1 MSGIRFSP
9 GVPLAQV
16 ATPSRMAQTVSRGR
30 WLPALHLLAI
40 EQAVL
45 ETICGR
51 SPPLLVI
58 EAPPRHGKSELISH
72 YLPAW
77 YLGTHPDRQVILTGY
92 ESSFART
99 WGRKARGLLEEWGEA
114 LFGVRVR
121 GNLRAANDWGLE
133 GFRGGMLTAGAG
145 GPLTGRGAHL
155 LIVDDPIKN
164 SSDACSEVLRD
175 RLWDWWES
183 TASTRLEPG
192 GCAIVIATRWHR
204 DDLSG
209 RILQLNDREPGLA
222 RRLHLPALA
231 EADDVLGRA
240 EGAPLW
246 PERWPRD
253 RLETMRRH
261 KSLEWWNAMYQQ
273 NPGRGEYS
281 LWPDNYF
288 PEQLWCVDWPDR
300 FEQSLVACDLATG
313 LSAGD
318 YAAAVFVGRRGEE
331 FWADAVL
338 ERLPPELFLGRVL
351 DLVEAHGAQGVLLEL
366 SLYDSLICRELD
378 RQKEERGLHGLTTL
392 TVRNSTRKEVR
403 LCRLGSVLRHHRLHL
418 RPSPGARLLLSQM
431 QEFPQGR
438 HDDGPDAL
446 EMGLRMTYPAEHL
459 DAWMSETM

>member
-1 MSGIRFSP
+1 
-9 GVPLAQV
+9 
-16 ATPSRMAQTVSRGR
+16 
-30 WLPALHLLAI
+30 
-40 EQAVL
+40 
-45 ETICGR
+45 
-51 SPPLLVI
+51 
-58 EAPPRHGKSELISH
+58 
-72 YLPAW
+72 
-77 YLGTHPDRQVILTGY
+77 
-92 ESSFART
+92 
-99 WGRKARGLLEEWGEA
+99 
-114 LFGVRVR
+114 
-121 GNLRAANDWGLE
+121 
-133 GFRGGMLTAGAG
+133 
-145 GPLTGRGAHL
+145 
-155 LIVDDPIKN
+155 
-164 SSDACSEVLRD
+164 
-175 RLWDWWES
+175 
-183 TASTRLEPG
+183 
-192 GCAIVIATRWHR
+192 
-204 DDLSG
+204 
-209 RILQLNDREPGLA
+209 
-222 RRLHLPALA
+222 LA

>member
-1 MSGIRFSP
+1 
-9 GVPLAQV
+9 
-16 ATPSRMAQTVSRGR
+16 MAQTVSRGR
-30 WLPALHLLAI
+30 WMPTLHLMAI

-45 ETICGR
+45 ETILGR
-51 SPPLLVI
+51 SPPMLVI

-77 YLGTHPDRQVILTGY
+77 YLGTFPDRQVILTGY
-92 ESSFART
+92 ESSFARS
-99 WGRKARGLLEEWGEA
+99 WGRKARGLLEEWGEP

-121 GNLRAANDWGLE
+121 GDLRAANDWGLS
-133 GFRGGMLTAGAG
+133 GRRGGMLTAGAG

-209 RILQLNDREPGLA
+209 RILQGNEREPGA
-222 RRLHLPALA
+222 VRRLHLPALA
-231 EADDVLGRA
+231 EPDDVLGRA
-240 EGAPLW
+240 VGEPLW
-246 PERWPRD
+246 GARWPREK
-253 RLETMRRH
+253 LEAMRRH
-261 KSLEWWNAMYQQ
+261 KSTEWWEAMYQQ
-273 NPGRGEYS
+273 NPGRGEFT

-288 PEQLWCVDWPDR
+288 PDQLWCTDWPAE

-313 LSAGD
+313 LKDGD
-318 YAAAVFVGRRGEE
+318 YAAAVFVGRRGDE

-338 ERLPPELFLGRVL
+338 ERLPPELFLGRAL
-351 DLVEAHGAQGVLLEL
+351 DLLERNGARGVLVEL
-366 SLYDSLICRELD
+366 TLYDSLVCRELQ
-378 RQKEERGLHGLTTL
+378 RQIHERGLHGVDIL
-392 TVRNSTRKEVR
+392 TVRNNTRKELR
-403 LCRLGSVLRHHRLHL
+403 LCRVGTVLRHNRLHL
-418 RPSPGARLLLSQM
+418 RPSAGARLLVSQM

-446 EMGLRMTYPAEHL
+446 EMGLRMTYPAEFL
-459 DAWMSETM
+459 PAWLSETRSIASDSQ

>member
-1 MSGIRFSP
+1 M
-9 GVPLAQV
+9 
-16 ATPSRMAQTVSRGR
+16 
-30 WLPALHLLAI
+30 
-40 EQAVL
+40 L

-192 GCAIVIATRWHR
+192 GCAIVIATR
-204 DDLSG
+204 
-209 RILQLNDREPGLA
+209 
-222 RRLHLPALA
+222 
-231 EADDVLGRA
+231 
-240 EGAPLW
+240 
-246 PERWPRD
+246 
-253 RLETMRRH
+253 
-261 KSLEWWNAMYQQ
+261 
-273 NPGRGEYS
+273 
-281 LWPDNYF
+281 
-288 PEQLWCVDWPDR
+288 
-300 FEQSLVACDLATG
+300 
-313 LSAGD
+313 
-318 YAAAVFVGRRGEE
+318 
-331 FWADAVL
+331 
-338 ERLPPELFLGRVL
+338 
-351 DLVEAHGAQGVLLEL
+351 
-366 SLYDSLICRELD
+366 
-378 RQKEERGLHGLTTL
+378 
-392 TVRNSTRKEVR
+392 
-403 LCRLGSVLRHHRLHL
+403 
-418 RPSPGARLLLSQM
+418 
-431 QEFPQGR
+431 
-438 HDDGPDAL
+438 
-446 EMGLRMTYPAEHL
+446 
-459 DAWMSETM
+459 